1 MNLIEEKPVS
11 ISEVNE
17 ILKKKEKDYVDAGL
31 ELGYEQKKA
40 FEHAAK
46 FSKIGVKDAKE
57 LEGKL
62 SALELALTPDRIVK
76 IVELMP
82 DSVDDVRAIFA
93 KERFK
98 YTEDDIKKIIDL
110 VKQYK

>member
-1 MNLIEEKPVS
+1 MNLIEEKPIS
-11 ISEVNE
+11 LSEVNE
-17 ILKKKEKDYVDAGL
+17 ILKKKEKAYSEYGL

-40 FEHAAK
+40 LDHASKFAK
-46 FSKIGVKDAKE
+46 LGVKDARE

-62 SALELALTPDRIVK
+62 ISLELSLTSDRAVK

-82 DSVDDVRAIFA
+82 DTVDDVRAIFA

-98 YTEDDIKKIIDL
+98 YTEDDINKIIDL

>member
-11 ISEVNE
+11 IPEVNK
-17 ILKKKEKDYVDAGL
+17 ILKEKEKDYTEYGI

-40 FEHAAK
+40 LEHAGK
-46 FSKIGVKDAKE
+46 FSKLGVKDARE
-57 LEGKL
+57 LAVKL
-62 SALELALTPDRIVK
+62 SSLELALTPDRVVK

-82 DSVDDVRAIFA
+82 ADVDDVRAIFA

-98 YTEDDIKKIIDL
+98 YTEEDIKKVIDL
-110 VKQYK
+110 VDQYR